1 MSTLKKLRNRNQNS
15 LVETP
20 YLAKKL
26 CFALKYYLT
35 ALSLCLQLCA
45 AIWKWSITAETCI
58 TNLGDWCKDKEG
70 EEADKF
76 YWASRPS
83 DYMLT
88 HFQLFSEVWCLN
100 NWV

>member
-1 MSTLKKLRNRNQNS
+1 MKVLKSIRFFRRRVFKDINS
-15 LVETP
+15 W
-20 YLAKKL
+20 LAVDYCL
-26 CFALKYYLT
+26 I

-100 NWV
+100 KWV